1 MITTD
6 GLPGR
11 QSDEG
16 RNRRPKWLDPVEHAW
31 RQLNRTPFPTM
42 LSSRWDDGVRR
53 KQSYE

>member
-31 RQLNRTPFPTM
+31 RQLNRTDFPRV
-42 LSSRWDDGVRR
+42 LASRWDDGVRR